1 MTPAISRATVS
12 GMRIRSEIW
21 VKAYLRRCEV
31 AGVPAVVVR
40 RGDDQAGAIYLSI
53 NRLDGTVSLYGP
65 APAGLET
72 GGTERRFV
80 ICLSGDRVAGQ
91 EADRYLSREA
101 EFDSDFWVV
110 EIEDRQGRHLLV
122 DVELG

>member
-1 MTPAISRATVS
+1 
-12 GMRIRSEIW
+12 MRIRSEIW

-40 RGDDQAGAIYLSI
+40 RGDDQAGAIYLSV

-80 ICLSGDRVAGQ
+80 ICLSGDRVAAQ
-91 EADRYLSREA
+91 EADSYLSREA

-110 EIEDRQGRHLLV
+110 EVEDRQGRHLLV
-122 DVELG
+122 DAELG

>member
-1 MTPAISRATVS
+1 
-12 GMRIRSEIW
+12 MRIRSEIW

-40 RGDDQAGAIYLSI
+40 RGDDQAGAIYISV
-53 NRLDGTVSLYGP
+53 NRLDGTVGLYGP

-72 GGTERRFV
+72 GSTERRFV
-80 ICLSGDRVAGQ
+80 ICLSRDRVEGQ
-91 EADRYLSREA
+91 EAARYLAREA

-122 DVELG
+122 AAELG

>member
-1 MTPAISRATVS
+1 MTPATSHARVFI
-12 GMRIRSEIW
+12 MRIRSEIW

-40 RGDDQAGAIYLSI
+40 RGDDQAGAIYLSL

-72 GGTERRFV
+72 GSTERRFV
-80 ICLSGDRVAGQ
+80 ICLSSDRAAGR
-91 EADRYLSREA
+91 AAARTHLRE
-101 EFDSDFWVV
+101 D
-110 EIEDRQGRHLLV
+110 GV
-122 DVELG
+122 D

>member
-1 MTPAISRATVS
+1 
-12 GMRIRSEIW
+12 MRIRSEIW

-72 GGTERRFV
+72 GSTERRFV
-80 ICLSGDRVAGQ
+80 ICLSSDRVAGR
-91 EADRYLSREA
+91 EADRYLVREA

-110 EIEDRQGRHLLV
+110 EIEDREGRHHLV
-122 DVELG
+122 DAELG